1 MLTLLIYLIAR
12 WTRSSA
18 RSRSDTLPSYH
29 PSQVDAVIS
38 QVEERYEL
46 NLKSLRIV
54 QMVLTLL

>member
-1 MLTLLIYLIAR
+1 
-12 WTRSSA
+12 
-18 RSRSDTLPSYH
+18 
-29 PSQVDAVIS
+29 VDAVIS